1 MKCTLGTMTLSLP
14 SALHFQRLGTQRM
27 SIVIKQLLLKTLLS
41 KATYNTYIYSNSL
54 KKVHLKSR

>member
-1 MKCTLGTMTLSLP
+1 MYTRYNDTLTAL
-14 SALHFQRLGTQRM
+14 ALHFQRLGTQRM